1 MEFRILGPLEVR
13 RDDNPLR
20 LGGAKQKALLALLLL
35 SSREVV
41 SSDRLIEELW
51 GESPPADAQTA
62 LQAHVSRLR
71 KLLEPDHSGDPELLV
86 TRTPG
91 YVLLVEDDQL
101 DLRRFESL
109 VAEGRRLL
117 EQGEAEQAA
126 EPVGEGLG
134 LWRGRPLADLENE
147 PFAAPVTRELD
158 DAWLGALETRVEID
172 LALGRHTEL
181 VPELDTLVRR
191 HPLRERLRA
200 QLMLALYRSGRRAEA
215 LDRYDEGRR
224 LLGEELGL
232 EPGNRL
238 RELQARILAQ
248 DPQLDLQRTP
258 APAPE
263 PGEDSNRTRWWAAVA
278 GVAIAAVVAAA
289 FVFAGDRDAT
299 GGDEQGGSVVL
310 VDPSTGKVERSVNVG
325 TTPGAVSAGE
335 GAVWVVDLDGQTI
348 SRVDPRS
355 LEADTFGIGL
365 TPTDL
370 AAGAGAVWVAGGRPA
385 RGTQNTGPVGTAL
398 ARVAPESRT
407 VRALI
412 RLPRMGGAATELT
425 EDHVAVDNDAVW
437 AIAPDFAVV
446 RVDPRTNRIV
456 ATIRGLQASA
466 IAAGDAGVWVLGVD
480 GTIARIDRETNR
492 IQMRDRVRASAV
504 ASLAVGG
511 GAAWV
516 SAPGD
521 GTVWRVQPGPRLV
534 MRTIDVGTGVG
545 DLSFGAGSLW
555 AVNSLRGTL
564 TRIDPAKNT
573 VARTIRLG
581 GAPRAV
587 DAGSGSVWVAVGGDT
602 PEQAASAGA
611 GGPVH
616 SGCEPTLYRGEGQ
629 PARLIVT
636 DLPLQ
641 GGVRLSAQQMAQ
653 AAAFA
658 LAERGFRAGEL
669 RVGIQSCDDSVA
681 RTGLFDPAKCASNA
695 RAYAR
700 DRRVIGVVGTLNS
713 PCSVAA
719 LPELAR
725 AKGGPLAMVSPVNS
739 YPGLT
744 RPAPGAPAGELESLY
759 PGGRRHFARVYPAD
773 DHQAVALAALAD
785 ELGARRLAVLDDGD
799 IPYGRSL
806 ADRFARSA
814 GARGIEIVERRSWD
828 PGAANHGRLAARVA
842 RSRPD
847 AVFLGGILDSGGA
860 TVLRALRRAL
870 GPEPEILLIDG
881 FTPTS
886 LLLRQAGRAAEGAYL
901 SISGLINESLPPRGR
916 RFAADFGATLPG
928 VEIEP
933 SAVYTAEATQV
944 LLDAIARSDGTRAG
958 VLDELFRTSLRRGL
972 TGSVRFDDRG
982 DIVAPPITIL
992 RMGREE
998 DKLPNFPGAR
1008 VERLVR
1014 TPAD

>member
-1 MEFRILGPLEVR
+1 MQ
-13 RDDNPLR
+13 RDDDSLR

-35 SSREVV
+35 NSREVV
-41 SSDRLIEELW
+41 SSDRLIDELW
-51 GESPPADAQTA
+51 GESPPSDAQTA

-71 KLLEPDHSGDPELLV
+71 KLLEPDHSGGPELLV

-91 YVLLVEDDQL
+91 YVLLIENDQL
-101 DLRRFESL
+101 DLRRFEAL

-117 EQGEAEQAA
+117 EQGEAERAA
-126 EPVGEGLG
+126 EPVREGLG

-147 PFAAPVTRELD
+147 PFAVLVSRELD

-200 QLMLALYRSGRRAEA
+200 QLMLALYRSGRQAEA

-224 LLGEELGL
+224 MLGEEVGL

-238 RELQARILAQ
+238 RELQAGILAQ
-248 DPQLDLQRTP
+248 DPKLDLHRARARP
-258 APAPE
+258 PPE
-263 PGEDSNRTRWWAAVA
+263 GGSNRARWWVAV
-278 GVAIAAVVAAA
+278 GVVAIAAAVAAA
-289 FVFAGDRDAT
+289 FVFAGDRGD
-299 GGDEQGGSVVL
+299 GGGEERGGSVVL
-310 VDPSTGKVERSVNVG
+310 VDPRTAKVEQSVSVG

-335 GAVWVVDLDGQTI
+335 GAVWAVDLDGQTI

-355 LEADTFGIGL
+355 LKAETFGIGL

-370 AAGAGAVWVAGGRPA
+370 AAGAGAVWVTGGGPA

-398 ARVAPESRT
+398 MRVAPDTRT
-407 VRALI
+407 VRARI
-412 RLPRMGGAATELT
+412 RLPQTGGAATELT
-425 EDHVAVDNDAVW
+425 EDHVAVERDAVW

-456 ATIRGLQASA
+456 ATIRGLQARA
-466 IAAGDAGVWVLGVD
+466 VAAGDAGVWVLGVD
-480 GTIARIDRETNR
+480 GTIARIDRDSNR
-492 IQMRDRVRASAV
+492 IEVRDRIRASAV

-534 MRTIDVGTGVG
+534 MRTIDLETGVG

-555 AVNSLRGTL
+555 AVNPLRGTL
-564 TRIDPAKNT
+564 TRIDPAQNRAT
-573 VARTIRLG
+573 RTIRLG

-587 DAGSGSVWVAVGGDT
+587 DAGSGSVWVAVDGDAR
-602 PEQAASAGA
+602 EQAAAPEAGQ
-611 GGPVH
+611 PVH
-616 SGCEPTLYRGEGQ
+616 GGCEPTLYRGEGR

-653 AAAFA
+653 AAAFV
-658 LAERGFRAGEL
+658 LAQRGFRAGDL
-669 RVGIQSCDDSVA
+669 QVGIQSCDDSVA

-739 YPGLT
+739 YVGLT

-799 IPYGRSL
+799 ILYGRSL

-814 GARGIEIVERRSWD
+814 RARGMEVAERRSWD
-828 PGAANHGRLAARVA
+828 PGAASYERLAARVA

-847 AVFLGGILDSGGA
+847 VVYLGGLLDTGGA
-860 TVLRALRRAL
+860 NVLRALRRAL
-870 GPEPEILLIDG
+870 GPEPKILVSDG

-886 LLLRQAGRAAEGAYL
+886 LLLRQAGRAADGAYL
-901 SISGLINESLPPRGR
+901 SVSGLSNESLPPRGR
-916 RFAADFGATLPG
+916 RFAATFGATLPG
-928 VEIEP
+928 VDIEP
-933 SAVYTAEATQV
+933 SAIYTAEATQV

-958 VLDELFRTSLRRGL
+958 VVEELFRTSLRRGL
-972 TGSVRFDDRG
+972 TGSIRFDDRG
-982 DIVAPPITIL
+982 DILAPPITIL
-992 RMGREE
+992 RISREE
-998 DKLPNFPGAR
+998 DELPNFPGAR
-1008 VERLVR
+1008 IERVVR

>member
-1 MEFRILGPLEVR
+1 MR
-13 RDDNPLR
+13 RGDNPLR
-20 LGGAKQKALLALLLL
+20 LGGAKQRALLALLLL
-35 SSREVV
+35 NSREVV

-51 GESPPADAQTA
+51 GESPPADALTA

-71 KLLEPDHSGDPELLV
+71 KLLEPDHSGEPELLV

-91 YVLLVEDDQL
+91 YVLQIEDDQL
-101 DLRRFESL
+101 DLRRFEAL

-117 EQGEAEQAA
+117 EHGETERAA
-126 EPVGEGLG
+126 VPVREGLG

-147 PFAAPVTRELD
+147 PFAALVSRELD

-200 QLMLALYRSGRRAEA
+200 QLMLALYRSGRQAEA

-224 LLGEELGL
+224 VLGEELGL

-248 DPQLDLQRTP
+248 DPELDVFR
-258 APAPE
+258 APARP
-263 PGEDSNRTRWWAAVA
+263 PPSRRASNRTRWWVAAGA
-278 GVAIAAVVAAA
+278 VAIAAAAA
-289 FVFAGDRDAT
+289 ATFVFSGNGGTAGGEER
-299 GGDEQGGSVVL
+299 GGSVIL
-310 VDPSTGKVERSVNVG
+310 VDPGTGKVERSIGVG
-325 TTPGAVSAGE
+325 AAPGAVSAGE
-335 GAVWVVDLDGQTI
+335 GAVWVLDVDGQTI

-355 LEADTFGIGL
+355 RTADTFGIGL

-370 AAGAGAVWVAGGRPA
+370 ATGAGALWVAGGAPA
-385 RGTQNTGPVGTAL
+385 RGTQNTGPVGSTL
-398 ARVAPESRT
+398 ARVAADTRT
-407 VRALI
+407 VRARI
-412 RLPRMGGAATELT
+412 PLPRAGGAVTELT
-425 EDHVAVDNDAVW
+425 EDHVVVESDAVW
-437 AIAPDFAVV
+437 AIAPNFAVV
-446 RVDPRTNRIV
+446 RIDPRTNRIV
-456 ATIRGLQASA
+456 ATIRGLQARA

-480 GTIARIDRETNR
+480 GTIARIDRDTNR
-492 IQMRDRVRASAV
+492 VELRDRVRASTV

-534 MRTIDVGTGVG
+534 MRTIDVGSGVG

-555 AVNSLRGTL
+555 AVNPLRGTL
-564 TRIDPAKNT
+564 TRIDPARNSVT
-573 VARTIRLG
+573 RTIRLG
-581 GAPRAV
+581 GEPRAV
-587 DAGSGSVWVAVGGDT
+587 DAGSGSVWVAVGGDIR
-602 PEQAASAGA
+602 EQGAARKAGE
-611 GGPVH
+611 PVH
-616 SGCEPTLYRGEGQ
+616 GGCEPTLYRGEGQ
-629 PARLIVT
+629 PERLIVT

-653 AAAFA
+653 AADFV
-658 LAERGFRAGEL
+658 LAQRGFRAGKL

-681 RTGLFDPAKCASNA
+681 RTGLFDPVRCAANA

-713 PCSVAA
+713 PCTVAA
-719 LPELAR
+719 LPALAEAR
-725 AKGGPLAMVSPVNS
+725 GGPLAMVSPVNS

-744 RPAPGAPAGELESLY
+744 RPAPGAPVGELESLY
-759 PGGRRHFARVYPAD
+759 PGGVRHFARVYPAD
-773 DHQAVALAALAD
+773 DHQAVALAALAGD
-785 ELGARRLAVLDDGD
+785 LGARRLAVLDDGD
-799 IPYGRSL
+799 IPYGRLL

-814 GARGIEIVERRSWD
+814 RARGMEVTERRSWD
-828 PGAANHGRLAARVA
+828 PGAASYRRLAAAVA

-860 TVLRALRRAL
+860 AVLRALRRAL
-870 GPEPEILLIDG
+870 GPEPAMLLTDG

-886 LLLRQAGRAAEGAYL
+886 LLLRQAGRAADGAYL
-901 SISGLINESLPPRGR
+901 SISGLINESLPARGR
-916 RFAADFGATLPG
+916 RFAANFGATLPG

-933 SAVYTAEATQV
+933 SAIYTAEATQV
-944 LLDAIARSDGTRAG
+944 LIDAIARSDGSRAG

-972 TGSVRFDDRG
+972 TGGVRFDDRG
-982 DIVAPPITIL
+982 DVVAPPITIL
-992 RMGREE
+992 RIGRDENQ
-998 DKLPNFPGAR
+998 LPNFPGAR
-1008 VERLVR
+1008 LARLVR